1 MNTIENF
8 LQNIKETLDID
19 AKVLKMS
26 DEFREYE
33 EWDSIANLS
42 VIAMIDVEYD
52 LIIDNN
58 EFKNISTLQELW
70 NKIQRK
76 NKR

>member
-1 MNTIENF
+1 MINNFIENF
-8 LQNIKETLDID
+8 KETLDIED
-19 AKVLKMS
+19 RELNMS

-52 LIIDNN
+52 IIIENK
-58 EFKNISTLQELW
+58 EFKTIKTLQGLW
-70 NKIQRK
+70 DKIQELK
-76 NKR
+76 S

>member
-1 MNTIENF
+1 MIDNFIENF
-8 LQNIKETLDID
+8 KETLDIED
-19 AKVLKMS
+19 RDLNMS

-52 LIIDNN
+52 IIIENK
-58 EFKNISTLQELW
+58 EFKNIKTLQELW
-70 NKIQRK
+70 NKIQELK
-76 NKR
+76 K

>member
-8 LQNIKETLDID
+8 LQNIKETLDND

-70 NKIQRK
+70 NKIQEEK
-76 NKR
+76 

>member
-1 MNTIENF
+1 MGEVENF
-8 LQNIKETLDID
+8 LENFRDTLDIED
-19 AKVLKMS
+19 RTLNMS

-52 LIIDNN
+52 LIIDNGV
-58 EFKNISTLQELW
+58 FKNINTLQELW
-70 NKIQRK
+70 DTIQEVK
-76 NKR
+76 

>member
-70 NKIQRK
+70 NKIQEEK
-76 NKR
+76 